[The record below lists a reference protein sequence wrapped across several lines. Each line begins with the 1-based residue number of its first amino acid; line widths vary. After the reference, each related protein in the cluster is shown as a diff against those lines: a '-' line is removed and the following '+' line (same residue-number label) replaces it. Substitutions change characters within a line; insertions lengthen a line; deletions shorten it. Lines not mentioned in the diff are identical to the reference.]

1 MTLNNYC
8 TSTMK
13 IITLLST
20 SIEKHF
26 ILIFKTL
33 VSHDVFMAHFHMC
46 KLWTELWLFY
56 SMAFLHLNVLK
67 FYYKTEYELQ
77 IKYTTV
83 FAPLSCQ
90 LGKH

>member
-33 VSHDVFMAHFHMC
+33 VSHDVFMAHFSHVQAMDRAMVI
-46 KLWTELWLFY
+46 LFY
-56 SMAFLHLNVLK
+56 GIPSFECSEIL
-67 FYYKTEYELQ
+67 LQ
-77 IKYTTV
+77 D
-83 FAPLSCQ
+83 
-90 LGKH
+90 